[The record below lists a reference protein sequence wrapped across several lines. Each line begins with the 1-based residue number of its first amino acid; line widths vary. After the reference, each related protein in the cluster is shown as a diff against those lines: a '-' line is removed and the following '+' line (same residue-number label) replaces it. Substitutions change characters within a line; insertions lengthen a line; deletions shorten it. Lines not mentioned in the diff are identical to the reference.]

1 MPLSL
6 AQARQHVLNRK
17 NNIVNQ
23 PVKQNNVTE
32 ENEKPENS
40 GGFFGGVGYTLG
52 KFGTSILRNLE
63 SKWDYI
69 AGGIADLFGA
79 DEWAQ
84 EQMENSPFDEW
95 NEQLDA
101 WYNPSGFMSFVG
113 DTAGVLGGMLPD
125 IALNFI
131 PGVGGALSTAGFI
144 TSAAGQGVSDAAKT
158 TGELG
163 AKEWLY
169 GTASGAVEG
178 AIEKA
183 SGGIG
188 GTQLGTVLGKQ
199 VAKSTAG
206 KVASTFVGEGL
217 EEVASD
223 LIDPVLRRATGVDPE
238 ATVDVAQLP
247 NTFLVG
253 GTAGA
258 ILGGGSRLVNA
269 ARSGGFNNLNAREDL
284 ATIREA
290 QSKGNSLQSQG
301 KLNEKWEKTLSEK
314 QTEAEQRLSSRLQ
327 KMDTDARQKFISDN
341 NLGSVFDT
349 EGNIRTVAEGY
360 TAPKY
365 NADAV
370 SFSAREDVNRGTLQY
385 APTQNEV
392 RSDIKTA
399 IDDVVKLSEGN
410 GKFVVVDTITNDS
423 GQKVNGF
430 YDRSTGVTYIAN
442 DGDANGVKS
451 FVVAHEY
458 THQLEGSNAYSKY
471 AKNILDTISSD
482 ESLSQKYNIAL
493 YEEAY
498 RKAHPDYTNE
508 TIAYIART
516 EIVADF
522 TAKEILSNED
532 TVRRLANRNRS
543 LVVRV
548 YEWVKDKIK
557 TLRSNGGSKEN
568 IAFMRKAEKLLA
580 RALNVPTGGVNLN
593 AIDEEVRKEK
603 EDSAKAK
610 EEAADKVNFTSS
622 VDNNTEFVYNNSRF
636 SLRHRAQYISYDRI
650 GKDNIEVIRRKLQ
663 TIYSGVDNAV
673 ADSIA
678 IEVGTTVYIVDSG
691 KEQGEISFGVRKR
704 IKIPDESLRKNYI
717 WRKNNDAVS
726 NGYISDG
733 LSSKFKSELDKYR
746 RSDTGRISGTELS
759 VNTTES
765 EYQQGG
771 VSERDGDRRGRGLN
785 SRFSISIGDQT
796 VGSKG
801 KYEFDTDSLKVV
813 EEISNQN
820 DITNFLPSGLD
831 KDFINAIR
839 SYGGFAYPRLYRGME
854 SAELEGIKKNGYIK
868 SNSSYNFSNQQGETF
883 FSHQIRTSLS
893 YATGFAPAGIREKF
907 FEQEKPAYIVEVGNY
922 ADLDFKNDGSE
933 SSTKK
938 EVDIKYITRII
949 ELHYNKAEN
958 KVYAKD
964 VYIDGMNNAKGE
976 AIHGVP
982 TFMKDK
988 TTGTILYAIQDSDG
1002 FENGTY
1008 ISEKNPDFIIDYSK
1022 LKDAPKYE
1030 FDFRTETAK
1039 ISGKE
1044 SDLVPYKQA
1053 DEKRFSISVD
1063 SEGNTLSERQQEY
1076 FKNSKVRDENGNLL
1090 SLYHGSNAYEEIH
1103 VFKRGKNGYL
1113 GGGIYLTDNENYA
1126 KRYADKNGYKGRIY
1140 NVYANAE
1147 NPLVVT
1153 SETPAKEILRTIYGS
1168 DSVYNRRAAK
1178 QAYETQLISS
1188 ADIKKLREKGYDAIV
1203 WKYGGSTE
1211 VSVFDANQIKLTS
1224 NKTPTNNPDVRY
1236 SLSAIDDYTEKQ
1248 YNDFG
1253 WARVNDVLSVNEYT
1267 DFNNKLNNLT
1277 AEIKRRRTADGEYII
1292 AVNDLQ
1298 GDRFGINNVLVF
1310 AKGTYQNP
1318 KIIRVIRI
1326 NLDNET
1332 SIEIIRSDIYEWE
1345 KRNSIL
1351 AGEIISRVYGEEL
1364 VRQYTAGTF
1373 QNYREIQNEWWRRSG
1388 GGESGRIDGVDR
1400 EVQNRR
1406 GDSQSNRGDVRFSLS
1421 QNQNSRDENY
1431 VNNKLKTY
1439 TYADVESIVDN
1450 LTINKYGDDVVLRG
1464 KKNVGKQIYTLLNET
1479 PIRNRRA
1486 KAEQIARQIVYQNLA
1501 AQSLYNAEE
1510 IENARR
1516 DGIEISETWIDKK
1529 LSSQISETENES
1541 LVSEIRDELL
1551 NSFETTGKLNDAG
1564 KMYLRYKDV
1573 GDRLSKLLVKDSIV
1587 KTARRMKKRNYPKA
1601 FEGFDGIRKILSKL
1615 EMRSDINQT
1624 SGRDIIKAFGEFYTA
1639 SNEALQGYYSEEV
1652 RQAIDDFISYNGQG
1666 NLDLYELEQ
1675 IDTILNAADYLLKEY
1690 DKAFLNGRTVSVTDT
1705 SNKAVNTVKE
1715 NADLYRA
1722 TVFGAMRLKGYVG
1735 RFFRSIVDT
1744 RTLAMWLDGGDKG
1757 IITEL
1762 FEDIAKGSTK
1772 QTITVMELYDD
1783 FDKFIKK
1790 NKKFYKSLEE
1800 KITFKFNGKDVEITR
1815 GEAISLYLTSLQED
1829 GLYHLAFGGFAVG
1842 KDQNNI
1848 RKYVGQKPLYGKPE
1862 DVEQYEAEVLQKA
1875 KKEFTALFDTFSET
1889 EKEYISLAKNLFNN
1903 KAKRIKQEI
1912 DIQRIG
1918 MTNANVENYFPE
1930 RVYEVGRPLKQ
1941 GNTYIQEMNLIAN
1954 QSIHKDRVKGSK
1966 QTLYISPVNMVIMNH
1981 IRQIAMYNAY
1991 AIPVDTLRR
2000 VMNKNVSLT
2009 FDGRPNTAQVETLK
2023 TVIQENAWSDFEK
2036 FLDKYMMD
2044 VQGGSFSNTTPDKI
2058 IRWMRSNYAK
2068 FQLGLNIKTM
2078 LSQLTSLPM
2087 AGSRLGWGN
2096 LLKGTFAKP
2105 NFDEMLKFSEWARA
2119 RNYEGAA
2126 YKSQSLVDNV
2136 DKVGQLA
2143 MKPIGMVDLFTM
2155 NRIYNAAKY
2164 YIASRDGISLDS
2176 VECKTKAAAMLE
2188 EIGRETQN
2196 NSEAAEKSAIMRSDN
2211 ELIKSIVM
2219 FSSDAMKQFSTLI
2232 QALNRIKFIKQKIKL
2247 GKGDKAVLEKQLS
2260 AARKEARGAFAS
2272 VGTSAAMYVLMGML
2286 VNYGLFAKEPED
2298 DESYIEIFLKNFG
2311 GSVTGMIPVVR
2322 DLYSFFVE
2330 GYELDNFA
2338 YETINGLSEAV
2349 KNLGTLMERAGSGER
2364 VTDQEWMLAMRKF
2377 IYAAGQITGIPT
2389 RNLYNQIYGLIKRVS
2404 PSAAYDINS
2413 MFYGASTKDLDKA
2426 IEKGDTALSTTIAEQ
2441 LLSDKGIDASKKVA
2455 SAFSDLYSKGYSMPK
2470 GIPESITYNEE
2481 EISLNAKQ
2489 QGIVIDAY
2497 SEAANKAEGLINSA
2511 DWASLSDDAKANALK
2526 LLFNY
2531 YYYYGINKAT
2541 GAYADN
2547 RTLLLGSAID
2557 ITKIASAYGQIAE
2570 LTADTDKKGNVISG
2584 TKKAKVQRLVN
2595 SLRLSAAQ
2603 KYILM
2608 GFLGYKN
2615 VNGESTVHTYV
2626 RSLGLTGEM
2635 QLSLLEMC
2643 GYDATKK

>member
-1 MPLSL
+1 MALTL
-6 AQARQHVLNRK
+6 EQARQNALNRRK
-17 NNIVNQ
+17 SITPQTAQQNI
-23 PVKQNNVTE
+23 TAE
-32 ENEKPENS
+32 ENKPENT
-40 GGFFGGVGYTLG
+40 GGLLGGVGYTLG
-52 KFGTSILRNLE
+52 RVGLGALRGLE
-63 SKWDYI
+63 DIWDFA

-79 DEWAQ
+79 DEWAY
-84 EQMENSPFDEW
+84 EQATESPFDDLTTE
-95 NEQLDA
+95 LDA
-101 WYNPSGFMSFVG
+101 WYNPSEFMQFVG
-113 DTAGVLGGMLPD
+113 DVGAGVGQMLPSV
-125 IALNFI
+125 AVAAI
-131 PGVGGALSTAGFI
+131 PGAGPALSTAMFT
-144 TSAAGQGVSDAAKT
+144 TSAAGMGVSDAAKT

-169 GTASGAVEG
+169 GGASGAVEG
-178 AIEKA
+178 AIEKL

-188 GTQLGTVLGKQ
+188 GTKLGTVLGKQ

-223 LIDPVLRRATGVDPE
+223 LIDPALRRVTGVDPE
-238 ATVDVAQLP
+238 ATVDVEQLP

-258 ILGGGSRLVNA
+258 LLGGGSRVVNA

-290 QSKGNSLQSQG
+290 QSKGNTLQNEG
-301 KLNEKWEKTLSEK
+301 KLSAKWESTLSSK

-327 KMDTDARQKFISDN
+327 KMDAETRGKFISDN
-341 NLGSVFDT
+341 NLGSVFDAD
-349 EGNIRTVAEGY
+349 GNIRTAAEGY

-370 SFSAREDVNRGTLQY
+370 SFSAREDLNRGTLQY
-385 APTQNEV
+385 APTQKAV
-392 RSDIKTA
+392 RADIKSA
-399 IDDVVKLSEGN
+399 ISDVTKISDGQ
-410 GKFVVVDTITNDS
+410 GKYVVVDTLGTTNA
-423 GQKVNGF
+423 GQKINGF

-442 DGDANGVKS
+442 DGDTNGTKS
-451 FVVAHEY
+451 FVVSHEY
-458 THQLEGSNAYSKY
+458 VHTLEGTNAYNKY
-471 AKNILDTISSD
+471 ANEIIKQIESD
-482 ESLSQKYNIAL
+482 PALKEKYNIDA
-493 YEEAY
+493 YVETY
-498 RKAHPDYTNE
+498 RKAQPDYESE
-508 TIAYIART
+508 TIAYIAQT
-516 EIVADF
+516 EMVADF
-522 TAKEILSNED
+522 TANEILSNED
-532 TVRRLANRNRS
+532 AVRRLANRNKS
-543 LVVRV
+543 LVTRV

-557 TLRSNGGSKEN
+557 TLTSKGGSREN
-568 IAFMRKAEKLLA
+568 IAYLRKAERMLA
-580 RALNVPTGGVNLN
+580 KVLDMPTGGVDL
-593 AIDEEVRKEK
+593 EK
-603 EDSAKAK
+603 EDQEIKEQNAKKNAEINGKTIVTEIRYSLMNEKPFAENVDEIIHMSDGDARKNAKEGNFVSIMKHTPHVILNNVNGAEDLEVIIRFDALYLASRSDGVLQGHYHALGEKITKQLPKLISNPDSIVRMDNGRLNIFAEMTTDKGKNGIISIELNTVKDINSKYSKYNLVVSAFSAKDNYVRNTLQKHAERVEYIK
-610 EEAADKVNFTSS
+610 KDLSQVNPQLYEWLAIINERSNGSS
-622 VDNNTEFVYNNSRF
+622 QVNHQLHESLATVNEKSNGSSTTTNSIRDNTEKVKRNGQNSDKRF
-636 SLRHRAQYISYDRI
+636 SLAETEQEAVDLFGHTYKWAETGYILTDGSRLDFSGRHEGARGGSRTIDHRDIAQIAVYEEMTGNDAMIDFMKRGNIRIKPEANGINLSVRPTRAQ
-650 GKDNIEVIRRKLQ
+650 E
-663 TIYSGVDNAV
+663 
-673 ADSIA
+673 
-678 IEVGTTVYIVDSG
+678 
-691 KEQGEISFGVRKR
+691 
-704 IKIPDESLRKNYI
+704 
-717 WRKNNDAVS
+717 
-726 NGYISDG
+726 
-733 LSSKFKSELDKYR
+733 
-746 RSDTGRISGTELS
+746 
-759 VNTTES
+759 
-765 EYQQGG
+765 
-771 VSERDGDRRGRGLN
+771 
-785 SRFSISIGDQT
+785 
-796 VGSKG
+796 
-801 KYEFDTDSLKVV
+801 
-813 EEISNQN
+813 
-820 DITNFLPSGLD
+820 
-831 KDFINAIR
+831 
-839 SYGGFAYPRLYRGME
+839 
-854 SAELEGIKKNGYIK
+854 
-868 SNSSYNFSNQQGETF
+868 
-883 FSHQIRTSLS
+883 
-893 YATGFAPAGIREKF
+893 
-907 FEQEKPAYIVEVGNY
+907 
-922 ADLDFKNDGSE
+922 
-933 SSTKK
+933 
-938 EVDIKYITRII
+938 
-949 ELHYNKAEN
+949 
-958 KVYAKD
+958 
-964 VYIDGMNNAKGE
+964 
-976 AIHGVP
+976 
-982 TFMKDK
+982 
-988 TTGTILYAIQDSDG
+988 
-1002 FENGTY
+1002 
-1008 ISEKNPDFIIDYSK
+1008 
-1022 LKDAPKYE
+1022 
-1030 FDFRTETAK
+1030 
-1039 ISGKE
+1039 
-1044 SDLVPYKQA
+1044 
-1053 DEKRFSISVD
+1053 
-1063 SEGNTLSERQQEY
+1063 NTLSDFISRER
-1076 FKNSKVRDENGNLL
+1076 G
-1090 SLYHGSNAYEEIH
+1090 EIT
-1103 VFKRGKNGYL
+1103 L
-1113 GGGIYLTDNENYA
+1113 DIDNENG
-1126 KRYADKNGYKGRIY
+1126 DT
-1140 NVYANAE
+1140 V
-1147 NPLVVT
+1147 
-1153 SETPAKEILRTIYGS
+1153 
-1168 DSVYNRRAAK
+1168 
-1178 QAYETQLISS
+1178 
-1188 ADIKKLREKGYDAIV
+1188 
-1203 WKYGGSTE
+1203 
-1211 VSVFDANQIKLTS
+1211 VSVEYPRGTHANKILQDIRNYFDNGIE
-1224 NKTPTNNPDVRY
+1224 PTVSEVQRFRY
-1236 SLSAIDDYTEKQ
+1236 S
-1248 YNDFG
+1248 
-1253 WARVNDVLSVNEYT
+1253 
-1267 DFNNKLNNLT
+1267 
-1277 AEIKRRRTADGEYII
+1277 
-1292 AVNDLQ
+1292 
-1298 GDRFGINNVLVF
+1298 
-1310 AKGTYQNP
+1310 
-1318 KIIRVIRI
+1318 
-1326 NLDNET
+1326 
-1332 SIEIIRSDIYEWE
+1332 
-1345 KRNSIL
+1345 
-1351 AGEIISRVYGEEL
+1351 ISK
-1364 VRQYTAGTF
+1364 
-1373 QNYREIQNEWWRRSG
+1373 
-1388 GGESGRIDGVDR
+1388 
-1400 EVQNRR
+1400 
-1406 GDSQSNRGDVRFSLS
+1406 
-1421 QNQNSRDENY
+1421 NQNTRDENY
-1431 VNNKLKTY
+1431 INNKLKTY

-1510 IENARR
+1510 IENARK

-1529 LSSQISETENES
+1529 LSSQLSETENEA
-1541 LVSEIRDELL
+1541 LVKEIRDELL
-1551 NSFETTGKLNDAG
+1551 DSFETAGKLNDTG

-1573 GDRLSKLLVKDSIV
+1573 GDRLSKLLVKDSIL

-1601 FEGFDGIRKILSKL
+1601 FEAFDGIRKILAKL
-1615 EMRSDINQT
+1615 EMRSDINEK

-1652 RQAIDDFISYNGQG
+1652 RQAIDDFISYNGEG

-1675 IDTILNAADYLLKEY
+1675 IDTILNAADHLLKEY
-1690 DKAFLNGRTVSVTDT
+1690 DKAFLNGRTVSVTKT
-1705 SNKAVNTVKE
+1705 SSKAVNTVKE
-1715 NADLYRA
+1715 NADLYKA
-1722 TVFGAMRLKGYVG
+1722 TVLGAMRLKGYVG
-1735 RFFRSIVDT
+1735 SFFRSIVDT
-1744 RTLAMWLDGGDKG
+1744 RTLAMWLDGGNKG

-1762 FEDIAKGSTK
+1762 FEDIAKASTR
-1772 QTITVMELYDD
+1772 QTITVMDLYDD

-1790 NKKFYKSLEE
+1790 NKKFYKSLEQ
-1800 KITFKFNGKDVEITR
+1800 KVTFKFNGKDVEITR

-1848 RKYVGQKPLYGKPE
+1848 RRYVGQKPLYGTPE
-1862 DVEQYEAEVLQKA
+1862 DVEQYESGVMQQA
-1875 KKEFTALFDTFSET
+1875 KKEFSALYDTFTET
-1889 EKEYISLAKNLFNN
+1889 EKEYIRLARDLFNN

-1912 DIQRIG
+1912 DIKRIG

-1966 QTLYISPVNMVIMNH
+1966 QTLYISPVNMVVMNH

-1991 AIPVDTLRR
+1991 AIPIDTLRR

-2009 FDGRPNTAQVETLK
+2009 FDGKPNTAQAETLK
-2023 TVIQENAWSDFEK
+2023 TVIQETAWADFEK

-2087 AGSRLGWGN
+2087 AGSRLGWKN

-2105 NFDEMLKFSEWARA
+2105 NFEEMLKYSEWARA

-2164 YIASRDGISLDS
+2164 YIASRDGVSLDS

-2196 NSEAAEKSAIMRSDN
+2196 NSEAAEKSSLMRSGN

-2232 QALNRIKFIKQKIKL
+2232 QSLNKIKFIKQKIKL
-2247 GKGDKAVLEKQLS
+2247 GKGDKATLEKQLS
-2260 AARKEARGAFAS
+2260 SARKEARGAFAS
-2272 VGTSAAMYVLMGML
+2272 VGVSSAMYVLMGML

-2338 YETINGLSEAV
+2338 YETVNGLSEAV
-2349 KNLGTLMERAGSGER
+2349 KNIGTLMERAGSGER

-2377 IYAAGQITGIPT
+2377 IYAAGQITGLPT

-2413 MFYGASTKDLDKA
+2413 IFYGASTKDLDKA
-2426 IEKGDTALSTTIAEQ
+2426 IQKGDTALSTTIAEQ
-2441 LLSDKGIDASKKVA
+2441 LLSDKGIDASKEVA

-2511 DWASLSDDAKANALK
+2511 DWASLSDDEKANALK

-2557 ITKIASAYGQIAE
+2557 ITKIASAYGKIAE

-2615 VNGESTVHTYV
+2615 SNGESSVTSYIRNIGISQDMQTA
-2626 RSLGLTGEM
+2626 LFEM
-2635 QLSLLEMC
+2635 S
-2643 GYDATKK
+2643 GYEVS